1 MTARE
6 AGHRNEKYTE
16 YIEGELRK
24 MSKKLEE
31 YVVTIPDFPEPGIMF
46 RDITSVIQDPDGLK
60 LAVDGLVDLLKD
72 TEYDVVVGPE
82 SRGFIFGVPV
92 AYLQGKGFVPVRKKG
107 KLPRKT
113 VSQKYDLE
121 YGQAE
126 IEMHTD
132 AIKPGQKAVIVDD
145 LIATGGSAEAAAKL
159 VEKLGGQVVK
169 MVFVMELAGLE
180 GRKKLARYDVGSL
193 IVYEGK

>member
-1 MTARE
+1 
-6 AGHRNEKYTE
+6 
-16 YIEGELRK
+16 
-24 MSKKLEE
+24 MSKKLED

-60 LAVDGLVDLLKD
+60 LAVDGLAGLLKD
-72 TEYDVVVGPE
+72 TEFDLIVGPE

-92 AYLQGKGFVPVRKKG
+92 AYLTGKGFVPVRKKG

-126 IEMHTD
+126 IEMHVD
-132 AIKPGQKAVIVDD
+132 AVKPGQKVVIVDD

-159 VEKLGGQVVK
+159 VEQLGGEIVK

-180 GRKKLARYDVGSL
+180 GRKKLGKYDVESL

>member
-1 MTARE
+1 M
-6 AGHRNEKYTE
+6 
-16 YIEGELRK
+16 
-24 MSKKLEE
+24 KKLED

-60 LAVDGLVDLLKD
+60 LAVDGLAELVRDLDFDL
-72 TEYDVVVGPE
+72 VIGPE

-92 AYLQGKGFVPVRKKG
+92 AYLLGKGFIPVRKKG
-107 KLPRKT
+107 KLPRET

-126 IEMHTD
+126 IEIHKD
-132 AIKPGQKAVIVDD
+132 AIRPGQKVVVVDD

-180 GRKKLARYDVGSL
+180 GRKKLSGYDVESL
-193 IVYEGK
+193 IVDPGK

>member
-1 MTARE
+1 
-6 AGHRNEKYTE
+6 
-16 YIEGELRK
+16 

-60 LAVDGLVDLLKD
+60 LAVDGLAGLLKD
-72 TEYDVVVGPE
+72 TEFDLIIGPE

-92 AYLQGKGFVPVRKKG
+92 AYLTGKGFIPVRKKG
-107 KLPRKT
+107 KLPRQT

-126 IEMHTD
+126 IEMHVD
-132 AIKPGQKAVIVDD
+132 AVKPGQKVVIVDD

-159 VEKLGGQVVK
+159 VEQLGGQVVK
-169 MVFVMELAGLE
+169 MIFVMELAGLE
-180 GRKKLARYDVGSL
+180 GRKKLGKYDVESL

>member
-1 MTARE
+1 
-6 AGHRNEKYTE
+6 
-16 YIEGELRK
+16 

-60 LAVDGLVDLLKD
+60 LAVDGLVDLIRD
-72 TEYDVVVGPE
+72 TDFDLIVGPE

-92 AYLQGKGFVPVRKKG
+92 AYLTGKGFVPVRKKG

-126 IEMHTD
+126 IEIHVD
-132 AIKPGQKAVIVDD
+132 AVKPGQKVVIVDD

-159 VEKLGGQVVK
+159 VEQLGGEVVK
-169 MVFVMELAGLE
+169 LIFVMELAGLN
-180 GRKKLARYDVGSL
+180 GREKLKKYDVESL
-193 IVYEGK
+193 ITYEGK